1 MTAPFE
7 RERAVAEAAVLRA
20 AILTKNVQSRVSAV
34 SKADATPVTVADFA
48 AQALLISALHAAFPG
63 DGFLGEEDSLALR
76 NDAQLC
82 NQVYNLV
89 VSSAAD
95 AVASGGGDGE
105 ALASP
110 SSVDEMLSL
119 IDLGGAGQGGPTGRF
134 WVMDPID
141 GTATFLKG
149 QQYAVALALI
159 ENGRE
164 VVGVLACPSLKVA
177 DDGGVYDDVVDAD
190 GLGVLLAAVK
200 GQGATIR
207 RFPSAATA
215 SLLSSPATPLP
226 PLLPPAIATT
236 TTTAAAAEN
245 RLMSRLR
252 FVDCQRSTSTNH
264 GLPRT
269 LAGRLGARYP
279 GLDVWAS
286 HVRYAALVLGAADA
300 WVRLGARPDAVF
312 YVWDNAGAQL
322 LFTERG
328 GRVTDFDGRAMEF
341 GAGRDLRANRGMVA
355 ARADVHG
362 VLLEMANEVLAAQV
376 DAAKANQQG
385 R

>member
-34 SKADATPVTVADFA
+34 PKADATPVTVADFA
-48 AQALLISALHAAFPG
+48 AQALLISALHAAFPS
-63 DGFLGEEDSLALR
+63 DGFLGEEDSSALR
-76 NDAQLC
+76 NDARLC
-82 NQVYNLV
+82 DQVYDLV
-89 VSSAAD
+89 VSSSAAAAD
-95 AVASGGGDGE
+95 AVGGGGSGE

-110 SSVDEMLSL
+110 SSVDEMLDL
-119 IDLGGAGQGGPTGRF
+119 IDLGGAGQGGPAGRF

-177 DDGGVYDDVVDAD
+177 EDGGIYDDVVDAD
-190 GLGVLLAAVK
+190 ALGVLLAAVK
-200 GQGATIR
+200 GRGATIR

-215 SLLSSPATPLP
+215 SLSSSPATPLP
-226 PLLPPAIATT
+226 PLPPLPPAAT
-236 TTTAAAAEN
+236 AAEN
-245 RLMSRLR
+245 SLTSLR
-252 FVDCQRSTSTNH
+252 FVDCQRSTSTDH

-328 GRVTDFDGRAMEF
+328 GRVTDFDGRAIEF
-341 GAGRDLRANRGMVA
+341 GAGRGLHANRGMVA

-362 VLLEMANEVLAAQV
+362 VLLKMANEVLAAQV
-376 DAAKANQQG
+376 AAAKG
-385 R
+385 E

>member
-82 NQVYNLV
+82 DQVYNLV

-95 AVASGGGDGE
+95 AVASGGGGGDGE

-110 SSVDEMLSL
+110 SSVDEMLNL

-177 DDGGVYDDVVDAD
+177 DDGGIYDDVVDAD

-226 PLLPPAIATT
+226 PLLPPA
-236 TTTAAAAEN
+236 AEN
-245 RLMSRLR
+245 SLTSRLR

-300 WVRLGARPDAVF
+300 WVRLGARPEAVF

-328 GRVTDFDGRAMEF
+328 GRVTDFDGRVMEF

-362 VLLEMANEVLAAQV
+362 VLLQMASEVLAAQV

>member
-7 RERAVAEAAVLRA
+7 RERAVAEAAVLQA

-82 NQVYNLV
+82 DQVYNLV

-95 AVASGGGDGE
+95 AVASGGGGGDGE

-110 SSVDEMLSL
+110 SSVDEMLNL

-177 DDGGVYDDVVDAD
+177 DDGGIYDDVVDAD

-226 PLLPPAIATT
+226 PLLPPA
-236 TTTAAAAEN
+236 AEN
-245 RLMSRLR
+245 SLTSRLR

-300 WVRLGARPDAVF
+300 WVRLGARPEAVF

-328 GRVTDFDGRAMEF
+328 GRVTDFDGRVMEF

-362 VLLEMANEVLAAQV
+362 VLLQMASEVLAAQV

>member
-82 NQVYNLV
+82 DQVYNLV

-95 AVASGGGDGE
+95 AVASGGGGGDGE

-110 SSVDEMLSL
+110 SSVDEMLNL

-164 VVGVLACPSLKVA
+164 VVGVLACPNLKVA
-177 DDGGVYDDVVDAD
+177 DDGGIYDDVVDAD

-226 PLLPPAIATT
+226 PLLPPA
-236 TTTAAAAEN
+236 AEN
-245 RLMSRLR
+245 SLTSRLR

-300 WVRLGARPDAVF
+300 WVRLGARPEAVF

-376 DAAKANQQG
+376 DAAKAKQQG

>member
-20 AILTKNVQSRVSAV
+20 AILTKKVQSCVGAV

-48 AQALLISALHAAFPG
+48 AQALLISALHAAFPS
-63 DGFLGEEDSLALR
+63 DGFLGEEDSSALR

-82 NQVYNLV
+82 DQVYHLV
-89 VSSAAD
+89 VSSAAEAAD
-95 AVASGGGDGE
+95 AVAGGGGGGGGGGGDE

-110 SSVDEMLSL
+110 SSVDEMLHL
-119 IDLGGAGQGGPTGRF
+119 IDLGSAGQGGPTGRF

-177 DDGGVYDDVVDAD
+177 DDGGIYDDVVDAH

-200 GQGATIR
+200 GRGATIR

-226 PLLPPAIATT
+226 PLPPA
-236 TTTAAAAEN
+236 TTAEN
-245 RLMSRLR
+245 SLTGLR

-362 VLLEMANEVLAAQV
+362 VLLKMANEVLAAQV
-376 DAAKANQQG
+376 AAAEG
-385 R
+385 A

>member
-82 NQVYNLV
+82 DQVYDLV

-95 AVASGGGDGE
+95 AVASGGGGDGE

-110 SSVDEMLSL
+110 SSVDEMLNL

-177 DDGGVYDDVVDAD
+177 DDGGIYDDVVDAD

-226 PLLPPAIATT
+226 PLLPPA
-236 TTTAAAAEN
+236 AEN
-245 RLMSRLR
+245 SLTSRLR

-300 WVRLGARPDAVF
+300 WVRLGARPEAVF

-328 GRVTDFDGRAMEF
+328 GRVTDFDGRAIEF

-376 DAAKANQQG
+376 DAAKGNQQG

>member
-82 NQVYNLV
+82 DQVYDLV

-95 AVASGGGDGE
+95 AVASGGGGDGE

-110 SSVDEMLSL
+110 SSVDEMLNL

-177 DDGGVYDDVVDAD
+177 DDGGIYDDVVDAD

-226 PLLPPAIATT
+226 PLLPPA
-236 TTTAAAAEN
+236 AEN
-245 RLMSRLR
+245 SLTSRLR

-264 GLPRT
+264 GLPRR
-269 LAGRLGARYP
+269 LASRLGARYP

-300 WVRLGARPDAVF
+300 WVRLGARPEAVF

-376 DAAKANQQG
+376 DAAKGNQQG

>member
-20 AILTKNVQSRVSAV
+20 AILTKKVQSCVSAV

-48 AQALLISALHAAFPG
+48 AQALLISALHAAFPS
-63 DGFLGEEDSLALR
+63 DGFLGEEDSSALR

-82 NQVYNLV
+82 DQVYHLV
-89 VSSAAD
+89 VSSAAEAAD
-95 AVASGGGDGE
+95 AVAGGGGGGDE

-110 SSVDEMLSL
+110 SSVDEMLHL

-177 DDGGVYDDVVDAD
+177 DDGGIYDDVVDAD

-200 GQGATIR
+200 GRGATIR
-207 RFPSAATA
+207 RFPSAATP

-226 PLLPPAIATT
+226 PLPPA
-236 TTTAAAAEN
+236 TTATATEN
-245 RLMSRLR
+245 SLTGLR

-362 VLLEMANEVLAAQV
+362 VLLKMANEVLAAQV
-376 DAAKANQQG
+376 AAAEG
-385 R
+385 A

>member
-82 NQVYNLV
+82 DQVYDLV

-95 AVASGGGDGE
+95 AVASGGGGDGE

-110 SSVDEMLSL
+110 SSVDEMLNL

-177 DDGGVYDDVVDAD
+177 DDGGIYDDVVDAD

-226 PLLPPAIATT
+226 PLLPPA
-236 TTTAAAAEN
+236 AEN
-245 RLMSRLR
+245 SLTSRLR

-300 WVRLGARPDAVF
+300 WVRLGARPEAVF

-341 GAGRDLRANRGMVA
+341 GAGRDLRANRGMVV

-376 DAAKANQQG
+376 DAAKGNQQG